1 MANIK
6 LEAKNRAEFGKNRVN
21 KLRRGN
27 LIPAAIFEKGKET
40 LPITISA
47 RDFEIVYREAGG
59 TSIVD
64 VNVEGQ
70 AHPTII
76 KEIDRHPFKNQI
88 LHVNFQGVN
97 MNEVI
102 KVEVPI
108 EFIGRDSIKAQPS
121 VFNASLNE
129 LHIECLPGDL
139 PDTIEIPVEGMQI
152 DDVIYVKDLEI
163 AKNDKI
169 TILVDQDEPVC
180 SLLPQQEVAEEEES
194 TETAAG
200 DVPVVGEENKE
211 EEE

>member
-21 KLRRGN
+21 KLRHEG
-27 LIPAAIFEKGKET
+27 LIPAAIFEKGTET
-40 LPITISA
+40 MPITISS

-64 VNVEGQ
+64 VNVEGKT
-70 AHPTII
+70 HPTII

-88 LHVNFQGVN
+88 LHVNFQGIN
-97 MNEVI
+97 MNELI

-108 EFIGRDSIKAQPS
+108 EFVGRDSIKAQPS
-121 VFNASLNE
+121 VFNALLNE

-139 PDTIEIPVEGMQI
+139 PDTIEIQVEGMQI

-163 AKNDKI
+163 AKNNKI

-180 SLLPQQEVAEEEES
+180 SLSPQQEVAEEET
-194 TETAAG
+194 TETAAAG

-211 EEE
+211 EE

>member
-21 KLRRGN
+21 KLRNEG
-27 LIPAAIFEKGKET
+27 LIPAAIFEKGTET
-40 LPITISA
+40 LPITISS

-76 KEIDRHPFKNQI
+76 KEIDRHPFKNQV

-97 MNEVI
+97 MNEAI

-180 SLLPQQEVAEEEES
+180 SLLPQQEVEEEEES

>member
-21 KLRRGN
+21 KLRNEG
-27 LIPAAIFEKGKET
+27 LIPAAIFEKGTET
-40 LPITISA
+40 LPITISS

-64 VNVEGQ
+64 VNVEGK

-97 MNEVI
+97 MNEAI

-108 EFIGRDSIKAQPS
+108 EFVGRDSIKAQPS
-121 VFNASLNE
+121 VFNALINE

-163 AKNDKI
+163 AKNKKI
-169 TILVDQDEPVC
+169 TTPVDQDEPVC
-180 SLLPQQEVAEEEES
+180 SLAPQQEVTEEES

-211 EEE
+211 EE

>member
-21 KLRRGN
+21 KLRNGG
-27 LIPAAIFEKGKET
+27 LIPAAIFEKGTET
-40 LPITISA
+40 LPITISS

-64 VNVEGQ
+64 VNVEGK

-97 MNEVI
+97 MNEAI

-108 EFIGRDSIKAQPS
+108 EFVGRDSIKAQPS
-121 VFNASLNE
+121 VFNALINE

-163 AKNDKI
+163 AKNKKI

-180 SLLPQQEVAEEEES
+180 SLAPQQEVAEEES

-211 EEE
+211 EE

>member
-21 KLRRGN
+21 KLRNEG
-27 LIPAAIFEKGKET
+27 LIPAAIFEKGTET
-40 LPITISA
+40 LPITISS

-64 VNVEGQ
+64 VNVEGK

-97 MNEVI
+97 MNEAI

-108 EFIGRDSIKAQPS
+108 EFVGRDSIKAQPS
-121 VFNASLNE
+121 VFNALINE

-180 SLLPQQEVAEEEES
+180 SLLPQQEAAEEEES

-211 EEE
+211 EE